1 MVAGGDDSGAERIAN
16 GKNRGPVGNHHAQ
29 QPHDGS
35 TDIGREAL
43 ILNPALRPLAF
54 LIGTWHTAGSH
65 PKVPDRTFHGRTSFA
80 WHQGGA
86 FLISHS
92 EIDEPEVPSGVAIFG
107 SDNVAKQL
115 FMIYFDE
122 RGVSRKYD
130 VTVREN
136 EMTWRR
142 DNPEFSQ
149 WSTTRA
155 EPGGDRMTSTGQ
167 MSEKGGPWQDDLSL
181 TYVRA
186 DPA

>member
-1 MVAGGDDSGAERIAN
+1 MD
-16 GKNRGPVGNHHAQ
+16 NHHTHE
-29 QPHDGS
+29 PEDGS

-43 ILNPALRPLAF
+43 IPNPALRPLAF
-54 LIGTWHTAGSH
+54 LIGTWRTEGTH
-65 PKVPDRTFHGRTSFA
+65 PKVPARIFHGRTSFA

-107 SDNVAKQL
+107 SDDVAKQL
-115 FMIYFDE
+115 LMIYFDE

-130 VTVREN
+130 VTVVEN

-142 DNPEFSQ
+142 DNAEFSQ
-149 WSTTRA
+149 RMTTRA

-181 TYVRA
+181 IYMRA
-186 DPA
+186 EPA